1 MKLHELKGTITASRV
16 LGVDASTKSYAWCLI
31 EDGAVIDYGEF
42 EFTGNSIYKK
52 MQSAKEAAV
61 KLSAMEPDYC
71 AIEQIVFVNNRAV
84 TIKLAYFVGILMGE
98 MAGIST
104 VFDDVSPMTWM
115 NFIGNG
121 RFTKEEKLDFK
132 REHPDK
138 TKTWHR
144 NYRRQVR
151 KQRTM
156 DWAKEEYGID
166 VDNDNIADAVGV
178 AHYADKELTKNGKD

>member
-1 MKLHELKGTITASRV
+1 MKLHELKGTITAKRV

-31 EDGAVIDYGEF
+31 EDGKVIDYGEF
-42 EFTGNSIYKK
+42 EFSGNSIYKK
-52 MQSAKEAAV
+52 MQSAKAAAE
-61 KLSAMEPDYC
+61 KLAAMKPDYC
-71 AIEQIVFVNNRAV
+71 AVEQIVFVNNRAV
-84 TIKLAYFVGILMGE
+84 TIKLAYFVGILLGE
-98 MAGIST
+98 MAGIDT

-121 RFTKEEKLDFK
+121 RFTKEEKLEMK
-132 REHPDK
+132 RAHPGK
-138 TKTWHR
+138 TKTWHKT
-144 NYRRQVR
+144 NRRKVR

-178 AHYADKELTKNGKD
+178 AHYADKELTDG